1 MGCSDGGSDVCL
13 GDAHGDGCR
22 NCFRGHR
29 KRDLAAASTSG
40 NEADTAKRRQKGAGD
55 DREAFSCLIELN

>member
-1 MGCSDGGSDVCL
+1 MAGQTFAWATLMAMGVVTAFGAIENAISRL
-13 GDAHGDGCR
+13 P
-22 NCFRGHR
+22 
-29 KRDLAAASTSG
+29 SG